1 MEILKKYSVLVL
13 LVLGIASCGEK
24 EKPVALSPE
33 LTAKK
38 LSMTVSKVLD
48 KDVSVYLI
56 SEEAV
61 EGEPQKV
68 RVLTP
73 ELVEA
78 NYAYELAK
86 LNLQQYRQATLPQ
99 QRRHLD
105 EQIRLADH
113 EIYLLRRRLN
123 D

>member
-1 MEILKKYSVLVL
+1 MELLKKYSVLVL

-24 EKPVALSPE
+24 EKPVALSSE

-61 EGEPQKV
+61 EGE
-68 RVLTP
+68 LI
-73 ELVEA
+73 
-78 NYAYELAK
+78 AK
-86 LNLQQYRQATLPQ
+86 ALNQTSQEIGRAAKSL
-99 QRRHLD
+99 
-105 EQIRLADH
+105 RLA
-113 EIYLLRRRLN
+113 RTMPK
-123 D
+123 

>member
-61 EGEPQKV
+61 EGELIAKALNQTSQEIGRASQIITLGADDAKMI
-68 RVLTP
+68 TFKFDA
-73 ELVEA
+73 ELDVE
-78 NYAYELAK
+78 NVVK
-86 LNLQQYRQATLPQ
+86 
-99 QRRHLD
+99 
-105 EQIRLADH
+105 
-113 EIYLLRRRLN
+113 YLIDLKK
-123 D
+123 DSS

>member
-1 MEILKKYSVLVL
+1 M
-13 LVLGIASCGEK
+13 
-24 EKPVALSPE
+24 
-33 LTAKK
+33 
-38 LSMTVSKVLD
+38 
-48 KDVSVYLI
+48 
-56 SEEAV
+56 
-61 EGEPQKV
+61 
-68 RVLTP
+68 
-73 ELVEA
+73 VEA

>member
-24 EKPVALSPE
+24 EKPVNLSSE

-61 EGEPQKV
+61 EGELIAKALNQTSQEIGRASQIITLGADDAKMI
-68 RVLTP
+68 TFKFDA
-73 ELVEA
+73 ELDVE
-78 NYAYELAK
+78 NVVK
-86 LNLQQYRQATLPQ
+86 
-99 QRRHLD
+99 
-105 EQIRLADH
+105 
-113 EIYLLRRRLN
+113 YLI
-123 D
+123 DMKKDSS